1 MPKTYSNE
9 NPIAFCPDI
18 KSKCPPNH
26 MAFYDMST
34 GIALK
39 YIKDHYF
46 SILLKKT
53 VVNNIPN
60 SHPIAIDVENYPSM
74 NGSHFAARIA
84 IITNTTDKSKKES
97 DFVIAFHALLNLSDK
112 SVNQNINKKF
122 ININVKEHENSVQ
135 SIDRFHALG
144 FVSELMRTHK
154 VIFKNFSAD
163 FLNLL
168 NSGLELDKPFEDYDF
183 YEIQEFYVTNSG
195 QKDLNGSDLYKPLSL
210 DWLKK
215 YLLLRTNE
223 LIPKHDPIIDASNH
237 LLLFNKIPLNERISC
252 KITEICYEK
261 VLKNYKKA
269 LNK

>member
-1 MPKTYSNE
+1 VPKTDSNE
-9 NPIAFCPDI
+9 NPIAFCADI

-26 MAFYDMST
+26 MAFYDMSN

-46 SILLKKT
+46 SILLNKR

-60 SHPIAIDVENYPSM
+60 SHPIAIDFENYPSM
-74 NGSHFAARIA
+74 NGSHFAARIV
-84 IITNTTDKSKKES
+84 IITNTTDKSKKKS
-97 DFVIAFHALLNLSDK
+97 DFLIAFHALLNLSDK
-112 SVNQNINKKF
+112 SVNQNIDKKF
-122 ININVKEHENSVQ
+122 ININVKDHENNIQ
-135 SIDRFHALG
+135 SIYRFHVLG
-144 FVSELMRTHK
+144 FVSELMSDK

-163 FLNLL
+163 FLSLL
-168 NSGLELDKPFEDYDF
+168 NSSLELDKSFEDYDF

-195 QKDLNGSDLYKPLSL
+195 QKDLNGSYLYKPLSL

-223 LIPKHDPIIDASNH
+223 LIPKHDPIIDASN
-237 LLLFNKIPLNERISC
+237 LWLLFNKIPVNERISC
-252 KITEICYEK
+252 KITEISYEK